1 MPAVGFESGGSP
13 NVSARLACPGTRA
26 LQPPTCSPPLPLPS
40 RHGSSPTPQKP
51 RPAVAELPGGNAGR
65 GFRFRHCQCLP
76 TLLGAGPQS
85 RLPRTAGNPCG
96 HWGGGGGQATVPP
109 PPGPL
114 KSGKPLRKEIDSSKK
129 LPLEEDLSRSARRAK
144 YLQRGSW
151 GRTKPL
157 SLSELLRSQQSGPC
171 VETELPLAAS
181 SAVPQLSR
189 TRGSGPRPWRRAA
202 PRPAAR
208 PRAGRT

>member
-1 MPAVGFESGGSP
+1 MPRNTCTPAP
-13 NVSARLACPGTRA
+13 H
-26 LQPPTCSPPLPLPS
+26 PPTPAPPPQ

-51 RPAVAELPGGNAGR
+51 GPAAAELPGGNAGR
-65 GFRFRHCQCLP
+65 GFRFGIASVSRHCSAPVLRAACPERLAIRAA
-76 TLLGAGPQS
+76 TGEVAVARPQS
-85 RLPRTAGNPCG
+85 PL
-96 HWGGGGGQATVPP
+96 